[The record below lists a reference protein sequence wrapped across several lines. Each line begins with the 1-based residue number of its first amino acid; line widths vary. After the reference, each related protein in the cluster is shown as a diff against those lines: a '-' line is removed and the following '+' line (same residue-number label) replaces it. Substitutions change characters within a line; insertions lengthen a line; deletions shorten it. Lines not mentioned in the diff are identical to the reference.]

1 MHAEEMENEITG
13 FAAKRAAHKEQNFNL
28 QVKNEKIFSY
38 HAIQI
43 RARTHSKESFSCSFD
58 MASSHFCARV
68 FFFYELNSNSYAEKT
83 TIELCVLLCGCGEL
97 QRVGDVLCVCVL
109 SREANPR
116 ASFPPL
122 NFANLHIF
130 LICPT

>member
-1 MHAEEMENEITG
+1 MHAEEKENEITG

-43 RARTHSKESFSCSFD
+43 RARTLKRISLMLFRYGVF
-58 MASSHFCARV
+58 ALLRTRV
-68 FFFYELNSNSYAEKT
+68 FFYELNSNSYAEET
-83 TIELCVLLCGCGEL
+83 TIEMCVLLCGCGEL